1 MLPHARRGRTF
12 SRRTLARAW
21 CALVVLSLLFGILQA
36 RTRYF
41 YCEALGLS
49 ATDPCS
55 RASQATRQEPP
66 CPLASL
72 DRARFD
78 CCKVV
83 TMSAMPSIRER
94 GRSIEL
100 GVPPAG
106 VVALLPPAR
115 VADAGAPVHEAR
127 FAWEGERWR
136 GPPRASRE
144 RRAQLMVFLT

>member
-12 SRRTLARAW
+12 SRRTIARAW
-21 CALVVLSLLFGILQA
+21 CALVALSLLFGIAQA

-55 RASQATRQEPP
+55 LASSGARQEPP
-66 CPLASL
+66 CPLPSL

-83 TMSAMPSIRER
+83 TMPSMPSMAER
-94 GRSIEL
+94 ARSVEPS
-100 GVPPAG
+100 VPQTG

-115 VADAGAPVHEAR
+115 VADGGAPVHSAR